1 MSTVET
7 FPVVVLTSRCETRGD
22 KWAEEVLHLLLS
34 CNDLLAE
41 EAVYHNVCMTNFRL
55 TLLA

>member
-1 MSTVET
+1 MPTVKT

-41 EAVYHNVCMTNFRL
+41 EAVYHNIYITNFRL
-55 TLLA
+55 TLTA